1 MKELH
6 YTTSITPLPILQ
18 VVDKLDNRYIV
29 QNRGEQTESETGVKV
44 WKQLIVVLE
53 APLSY
58 ENIIAA
64 IVDAKYSNDDVTAIT
79 LNYLL
84 AVHNE
89 VGEDKKEEYI
99 NEYKTLQAWRQKA
112 KGIAKEVLEFAQK
125 QNMI

>member
-1 MKELH
+1 MKKLRLNT
-6 YTTSITPLPILQ
+6 YADRMPIL
-18 VVDKLDNRYIV
+18 NGNRFSRYI
-29 QNRGEQTESETGVKV
+29 
-44 WKQLIVVLE
+44 LIDE
-53 APLSY
+53 EY
-58 ENIIAA
+58 ENEMYGYNFIPVYYDGDVLDYEHIIAA

-89 VGEDKKEEYI
+89 VDENKQEEYI
-99 NEYKTLQAWRQKA
+99 REYKTLQEWRQKA